1 MTRRPLPPLTT
12 SLVLLAADTLSLLV
26 ACWTAVLVRRALGG
40 AFPLALYAEVTPFVL
55 LFPGLFALQGLYPG
69 TLIAPADALK
79 RLCQSIS
86 LGFALLVVLSFFA
99 KHGPLYSRGV
109 MAMAWGASLAA
120 VPLARALVRRFCLR
134 QGRWGQAAVLV
145 GADASTAQL
154 EATLHAHPELGITP
168 VARMD
173 PSGARTQGALPPP
186 RQGVAI
192 LLVEP
197 GQVEALLDGP
207 LAGFGRVLLAPQL
220 PALPSLWTDTADVAG
235 TLLVDVRMKLLDPR
249 RQRLKRLLDLA
260 VTLAAL
266 PLALPLMAAIALA
279 VRLTSP
285 GPVFFAHRRIGRG
298 GRDIRIWK
306 FRTMHPEADR
316 LLAEALKRDPALRQQ
331 WEACHKL
338 RHDPRITRVGGF
350 LRRTSLDELPQLW
363 NVLCGDLA
371 LVGPRPIVWDE
382 VPKYGETGFALYCK
396 VRPGL
401 TGLWQVSG
409 RSTTT
414 YAERVAL
421 DAYYVRN
428 WSVWLDLYILAR
440 TPAALVRV
448 HQSW

>member
-1 MTRRPLPPLTT
+1 MTRRPLSPLTT

-86 LGFALLVVLSFFA
+86 LGFALLVVLSFLA

-109 MAMAWGASLAA
+109 MAMAWGAGLAA
-120 VPLARALVRRFCLR
+120 VPLARVLVRRFCLR

-154 EATLHAHPELGITP
+154 EATLLAHPELGITP

-235 TLLVDVRMKLLDPR
+235 TLLVDVRMKLLDPH

-260 VTLAAL
+260 ITLTAL
-266 PLALPLMAAIALA
+266 PLAVPVLLVPLCGVILGLSWFLAALGVYVRDLGPLVQLGTTVLMFLSPIFYPASALPE
-279 VRLTSP
+279 R
-285 GPVFFAHRRIGRG
+285 FRG
-298 GRDIRIWK
+298 
-306 FRTMHPEADR
+306 
-316 LLAEALKRDPALRQQ
+316 LLALNPLLPSIEMVRDALLRGALPDPAVMLAWCAAGLLTAWAGFAWFQ
-331 WEACHKL
+331 K
-338 RHDPRITRVGGF
+338 TR
-350 LRRTSLDELPQLW
+350 
-363 NVLCGDLA
+363 
-371 LVGPRPIVWDE
+371 
-382 VPKYGETGFALYCK
+382 TGFADVL
-396 VRPGL
+396 
-401 TGLWQVSG
+401 
-409 RSTTT
+409 
-414 YAERVAL
+414 
-421 DAYYVRN
+421 
-428 WSVWLDLYILAR
+428 
-440 TPAALVRV
+440 
-448 HQSW
+448 